1 MISNVVRSLSR
12 VPIPLRGLAICVAYE
27 ECHEQSEPTCP
38 SPRSRGDAPLL
49 RLEGRILTMRGQD

>member
-12 VPIPLRGLAICVAYE
+12 VPIPLRSLAICVAYE

-38 SPRSRGDAPLL
+38 SCGRDADVPQL
-49 RLEGRILTMRGQD
+49 RLEGRILTMTGQ